1 MPAIDIDR
9 DPAHEAAQREL
20 DKPIYP
26 KGSVAQRV
34 HEWIHELLYRLI
46 EKGSSLPGGWFTVSV
61 LLTLLVVAIVVAIRI
76 AQRTIRT
83 RRGGDYQVFDAG
95 QLTAA
100 QHRAIAEQFA
110 AEENW
115 TAAIRHRL
123 RAVARG
129 LEESGTL
136 DPAPGRTA
144 NELAEDAAER
154 IPALAAEFSQ
164 SATAFNDVTYG
175 ERPGTQAAYQMIV
188 DLDDHLRF
196 GLGSDPTRARRATP
210 GRLMGPSPVTV
221 ARHHTRYGVDRGG
234 GCYPRWSRSAPSPQ
248 SART

>member
-9 DPAHEAAQREL
+9 DAAHEAAQREL

-26 KGSVAQRV
+26 KGSVSQRIN
-34 HEWIHELLYRLI
+34 EWIHELLYRII
-46 EKGSSLPGGWFTVSV
+46 EKGSSVPGGWLTITVLV
-61 LLTLLVVAIVVAIRI
+61 ILLVAAVVVAVRI
-76 AQRTIRT
+76 ARRTIRT
-83 RRGGDYQVFDAG
+83 RAGGDYQLFDAG

-100 QHRAIAEQFA
+100 QHRAIAERFA

-129 LEESGTL
+129 LEENGTL

-144 NELAEDAAER
+144 SELATDAAGHL
-154 IPALAAEFSQ
+154 PALAAELSR

-175 ERPGTQAAYQMIV
+175 ERPGTQAAYQIIV
-188 DLDDHLRF
+188 DLDDHLHHRSAAGQF
-196 GLGSDPTRARRATP
+196 
-210 GRLMGPSPVTV
+210 GPSEQLIPDSWAPV
-221 ARHHTRYGVDRGG
+221 R
-234 GCYPRWSRSAPSPQ
+234 
-248 SART
+248 

>member
-9 DPAHEAAQREL
+9 DSAHEAAQREL
-20 DKPIYP
+20 DKPIYAG
-26 KGSVAQRV
+26 GSVSQRIN
-34 HEWIHELLYRLI
+34 EWIHELLYRII
-46 EKGSSLPGGWFTVSV
+46 EKGSSLPGGWLTIIV
-61 LLTLLVVAIVVAIRI
+61 LVTLLIAAVVIAVRI
-76 AQRTIRT
+76 ARRTIRT
-83 RRGGDYQVFDAG
+83 RAGGDYQLFDAG

-100 QHRAIAEQFA
+100 QHRAIAERFA

-144 NELAEDAAER
+144 SELAADAAGR
-154 IPALAAEFSQ
+154 LPALAAELAR

-175 ERPGTQAAYQMIV
+175 ERPGTQANYQLIV
-188 DLDDHLRF
+188 DLDYHLHQRSAADQF
-196 GLGSDPTRARRATP
+196 
-210 GRLMGPSPVTV
+210 GPSEQLIPDSWVPV
-221 ARHHTRYGVDRGG
+221 R
-234 GCYPRWSRSAPSPQ
+234 
-248 SART
+248 

>member
-9 DPAHEAAQREL
+9 DTAHDAAQREL

-26 KGSVAQRV
+26 KGSISQRIN
-34 HEWIHELLYRLI
+34 EWIHELLFRII
-46 EKGSSLPGGWFTVSV
+46 EKGSSMPGGWLTITV
-61 LLTLLVVAIVVAIRI
+61 LVILAITAVAVAVRI
-76 AQRTIRT
+76 ARHTIRT
-83 RRGGDYQVFDAG
+83 RRDVDYQLFDAG

-100 QHRAIAEQFA
+100 QHRAIAERFA

-129 LEESGTL
+129 LEESGIL

-144 NELAEDAAER
+144 NELATDAAER
-154 IPALAAEFSQ
+154 LPALAAELSE

-175 ERPGTQAAYQMIV
+175 ERPGTPAAYQLIV
-188 DLDDHLRF
+188 GLDDHLQYRSTTGQF
-196 GLGSDPTRARRATP
+196 GPA
-210 GRLMGPSPVTV
+210 M
-221 ARHHTRYGVDRGG
+221 
-234 GCYPRWSRSAPSPQ
+234 PQ
-248 SART
+248 AADTWAQVR